1 MQRVQVS
8 LKHRTRLPV
17 TYVFKSKLK
26 VKFRVQLDTAIKGQ
40 LTDSLRGNFKP
51 SGDNTKSG
59 RRPLSNWLQ
68 EGLSI
73 RTKSRKSAM
82 KEYYAI
88 DKSLETNS
96 NALEEVKAWRKKYID
111 DPNSP
116 IVIDLYSDYLSNY
129 EALLVLIE
137 EDGVAKEDF
146 FSFDLLDDA

>member
-1 MQRVQVS
+1 
-8 LKHRTRLPV
+8 
-17 TYVFKSKLK
+17 
-26 VKFRVQLDTAIKGQ
+26 
-40 LTDSLRGNFKP
+40 
-51 SGDNTKSG
+51 
-59 RRPLSNWLQ
+59 
-68 EGLSI
+68 
-73 RTKSRKSAM
+73 M

-129 EALLVLIE
+129 EALLVLVE
-137 EDGVAKEDF
+137 EDGVTKEDF